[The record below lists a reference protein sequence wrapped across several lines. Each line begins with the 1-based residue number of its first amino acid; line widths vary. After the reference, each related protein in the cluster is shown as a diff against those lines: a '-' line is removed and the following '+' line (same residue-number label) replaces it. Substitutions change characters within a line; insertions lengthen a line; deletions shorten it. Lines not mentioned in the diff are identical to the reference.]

1 MFDFSDEQVERYS
14 RHIILPEVGG
24 EGQSVLLGSKVL
36 LVGAGGLG
44 SPAAYYL
51 AAAGIGNMGIIDF
64 DTVDLSNL
72 QRQIIHN
79 TERIGMLKTESA
91 KKTIEALNPDVKV
104 TVFNEKLT
112 SENIMR
118 LFEGYDYILDGTD
131 NFATRYLIN
140 DACVLTGKTNIHGS
154 IFRFEGQ
161 VTVFK
166 PKEGPCYRCL
176 YPEPPPPGLVPNC
189 QEGGVLGVL
198 AGIIGNLQVVET
210 LKLIL
215 GQGETLI
222 GSLLLY
228 DALKTEFRKL
238 KLKRDPNC
246 PICSD
251 SPTITELIDYE
262 EVKKLAKEHKPKLI
276 IVGASAYP
284 RIIDPVKFREIAD
297 EVGAKIMT
305 DIAHP
310 AGLVAAG
317 LYPSPVPYSEFV
329 TTTTHK
335 TLRGPRGGMILCREE
350 FAKEVNKKIFPGIQ
364 GGPLMHV
371 IAAKAVAFKE
381 ALSNE
386 FVAYQKQVIANAKH
400 LANFLNT
407 NGNKIVSGGT
417 DTHLMLLDL
426 REQDITGKVAEEALE
441 KAGITVNKN
450 TIPFETR
457 SPFVTSGVR
466 IGTPALTT
474 RGMKEKEMEQ
484 IGGMIIETLK
494 NIEDDAFHSQTRRK
508 VRDLCDQFPLHLE
521 LTNK

>member
-24 EGQSVLLGSKVL
+24 EGQSKLLESKVL

-104 TVFNEKLT
+104 NIFNEKL
-112 SENIMR
+112 SSDNIMR
-118 LFEGYDYILDGTD
+118 LFEPYDYILDGTD

-140 DACVLTGKTNIHGS
+140 DACILTGKTNIHGS

-166 PKEGPCYRCL
+166 PNDGPCYRCL

-215 GQGETLI
+215 GQGETLV

-238 KLKRDPNC
+238 KLKRDTKC
-246 PICSD
+246 PVCSD
-251 SPTITELIDYE
+251 EPTIKELIDYE
-262 EVKKLAKEHKPKLI
+262 E
-276 IVGASAYP
+276 
-284 RIIDPVKFREIAD
+284 FC
-297 EVGAKIMT
+297 
-305 DIAHP
+305 
-310 AGLVAAG
+310 GLS
-317 LYPSPVPYSEFV
+317 L
-329 TTTTHK
+329 
-335 TLRGPRGGMILCREE
+335 
-350 FAKEVNKKIFPGIQ
+350 
-364 GGPLMHV
+364 
-371 IAAKAVAFKE
+371 
-381 ALSNE
+381 
-386 FVAYQKQVIANAKH
+386 
-400 LANFLNT
+400 
-407 NGNKIVSGGT
+407 
-417 DTHLMLLDL
+417 
-426 REQDITGKVAEEALE
+426 
-441 KAGITVNKN
+441 
-450 TIPFETR
+450 
-457 SPFVTSGVR
+457 
-466 IGTPALTT
+466 
-474 RGMKEKEMEQ
+474 
-484 IGGMIIETLK
+484 
-494 NIEDDAFHSQTRRK
+494 
-508 VRDLCDQFPLHLE
+508 
-521 LTNK
+521 